1 MSDKKQGRLGQIFR
15 SMVGRTKKEPAGRY
29 AVIMA
34 GGKGERF
41 WPLST
46 SKHPKQLLALVG
58 DKPLIAQ
65 AVDRLDGS
73 IPPENVFVVT
83 NADLVEATQKAAP
96 MLPPENIVGEPIGR
110 DTAAAVACGGA
121 LVAARDPDGVFAVLT
136 ADQVMGDLDVF
147 KATLSGGMD
156 LAEQHE
162 ILVTI
167 GIQPTFPS
175 TGFGYIESGDDFQ
188 SAEGV
193 QFKKA
198 VRFVEKPDEET
209 AQSYLDTGKFFWNS
223 GMFIWSVPTLGKAFK
238 NHCPEMKALMDELT
252 GYAARGE
259 MFQGLEK
266 TYPTLGKISVDYAL
280 MEKADNIVMACGTFV
295 WDDVGSWPALEGHF
309 PKDENGNTLIG
320 ACEQIDSRNNIIY
333 SKDRLTAVIGA
344 ENLVVVQAEGVT
356 LVCPKDKAQS
366 VKKMVSKLL
375 DNGSYKDLL

>member
-1 MSDKKQGRLGQIFR
+1 MS
-15 SMVGRTKKEPAGRY
+15 GRY

-58 DKPLIAQ
+58 DSPLIAQ
-65 AVDRLDGS
+65 AVDRLNGL

-83 NADLVEATQKAAP
+83 NADLVEATRQAAP

-121 LVAARDPDGVFAVLT
+121 LVAAKDPNAVFAVLT

-147 KATLSGGMD
+147 KATLRGGMN

-175 TGFGYIESGDDFQ
+175 TGFGYIESGDLFG
-188 SAEGV
+188 STEGV

-198 VRFVEKPDEET
+198 VRFVEKPKLEI
-209 AQSYLDTGKFFWNS
+209 AQTYVDSGRFFWNS
-223 GMFIWSVPTLGKAFK
+223 GMFIWSVPTLAKAFAA
-238 NHCPEMKALMDELT
+238 HCPVMKTLMDELT
-252 GYAARGE
+252 AYAKRGE
-259 MFQGLEK
+259 ILEGMGK
-266 TYPTLGKISVDYAL
+266 IYPTLGKISVDYAL
-280 MEKADNIVMACGTFV
+280 MEKANNIVMACGTFA
-295 WDDVGSWPALEGHF
+295 WDDVGSWTALESHF
-309 PKDENGNTLIG
+309 PQDEGQNTLIG
-320 ACEQIDSRNNIIY
+320 NCQQIDSSNNIVY
-333 SKDRLTAVIGA
+333 SKDRLTAIIGA
-344 ENLVVVQAEGVT
+344 KDLVVVQADGVT
-356 LVCPKDKAQS
+356 LVCPKERAQDI
-366 VKKMVSKLL
+366 KKMVVALREKGSFDELL
-375 DNGSYKDLL
+375 

>member
-1 MSDKKQGRLGQIFR
+1 M
-15 SMVGRTKKEPAGRY
+15 AGRY

-65 AVDRLDGS
+65 AVERLDGL

-96 MLPPENIVGEPIGR
+96 MLPPENIMGEPIGR

-121 LVAARDPDGVFAVLT
+121 LVGAKDPDAVFAVLT

-147 KATLSGGMD
+147 KATLKGGMD
-156 LAEQHE
+156 LAEQND

-175 TGFGYIESGDDFQ
+175 TGFGYIESGADF
-188 SAEGV
+188 AKTDGV

-198 VRFVEKPDEET
+198 VRFVEKPALPK
-209 AQSYLDTGKFFWNS
+209 AQEYLASGKFFWNS
-223 GMFIWSVPTLGKAFK
+223 GMFIWSVPTLGKAFAA
-238 NHCPEMKALMDELT
+238 HCPEMKKLMDELT
-252 GYAARGE
+252 AYARRGE
-259 MFQGLEK
+259 IFQGLEK
-266 TYPTLGKISVDYAL
+266 IYPTLGKISVDYAL
-280 MEKADNIVMACGTFV
+280 MEKADNIVMACGTFY
-295 WDDVGSWPALEGHF
+295 WDDVGSWPALESHF
-309 PKDENGNTLIG
+309 PKDEGGNTLIG
-320 ACEQIDSRNNIIY
+320 SCQQIDSTGNIIY

-356 LVCPKDKAQS
+356 LVCPKDRAQDI
-366 VKKMVSKLL
+366 KKMVTMLKEK
-375 DNGSYKDLL
+375 GSFEEML